1 MQVISRTRA
10 RDGFVSIV
18 LSAPG
23 RGQAHLRVR
32 ERAGSLEVA
41 SAEAVG
47 GHDSSMDALLV
58 SEALAELRANRG
70 MMGA

>member
-1 MQVISRTRA
+1 MQVISRTRSH
-10 RDGFVSIV
+10 DGFVSIV

-32 ERAGSLEVA
+32 ARGSSLEVA

-47 GHDSSMDALLV
+47 GHDASMDAMLV
-58 SEALAELRANRG
+58 SEALAELRARRG
-70 MMGA
+70 IIGA